1 MLSMILEF
9 RRVVGQRFEPPSHT
23 IGGTMFKIKI
33 ISAHTVQRSKRFSE
47 VTSEVTFGT
56 SFIFGSGSGLG

>member
-23 IGGTMFKIKI
+23 HGRYDVRDKSNFCP
-33 ISAHTVQRSKRFSE
+33 QRSKRFSE
-47 VTSEVTFGT
+47 VTSEVTFGA
-56 SFIFGSGSGLG
+56 SFVFGSGSGLG